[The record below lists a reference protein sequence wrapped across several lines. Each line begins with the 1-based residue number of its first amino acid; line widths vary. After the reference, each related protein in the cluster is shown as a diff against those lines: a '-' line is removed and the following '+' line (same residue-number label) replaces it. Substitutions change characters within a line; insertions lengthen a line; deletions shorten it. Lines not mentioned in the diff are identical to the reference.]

1 LKNNLKQIYQGAF
14 FAMKS
19 DEGQSV
25 SIWEATGEIQEPG
38 SLNTDLQ
45 TDVCIVGAGISG
57 LTTAYMLAKAGRK
70 VVVVD
75 DGIITGGETCRT
87 TAHLSNAIDDRY
99 YELEKLHGEEKSRLA
114 AESHTA
120 AIDKIEEIS
129 RLEGIDC
136 DFSRVNGFL
145 FPAPDG
151 KDDLNEEL
159 KAAHRAGLTA
169 VEQIE
174 SAPLPGFETGA
185 TLRFPNQGQFH
196 VIKYLAGLVQV
207 IQTNGGQVFSQTKV
221 IDWTGGDD
229 PEVELLSGNR
239 IRANSLVLATNY
251 PLKSGV
257 HVKQAAYRTYVV
269 GLKIPKGSVE
279 KALFWDTEEMYHYV
293 RIQEEADYDVL
304 ISGGEDHRVG
314 QADDFEQRYERLEQ
328 WTREHFPVAG
338 ETLFRW
344 SGEVQE
350 SGDYLAYIGRWSVGE
365 PNVYM
370 VTGDSGMGMTHG
382 TIAGMLISDLILAR
396 ENPWTEL
403 YNPSRVFT
411 QSLTET
417 ATELSTTFAQ
427 YKDWITKGDVETVED
442 LKPGQGAVISKG
454 LQKIAAYRDEQGALH
469 QRSAVCPH
477 MHCIVSWNGSEKSWD
492 CPCHGSRFGIDGH
505 VINPP
510 AIAPLAEIS
519 E

>member
-1 LKNNLKQIYQGAF
+1 
-14 FAMKS
+14 MRS

-25 SIWEATGEIQEPG
+25 SVWEATGEIQEPG
-38 SLNTDLQ
+38 SLNQDLQ

-57 LTTAYMLAKAGRK
+57 LTTAYFLAKAGKR

-120 AIDKIEEIS
+120 AINRIEEIS

-136 DFSRVNGFL
+136 DFSRINGFL
-145 FPAPDG
+145 FPSPNG
-151 KDDLNEEL
+151 KDNLNEEL
-159 KAAHRAGLTA
+159 KAAHRVGLTD
-169 VEQIE
+169 VEMVE
-174 SAPLPGFETGA
+174 RAPLPGFETGA
-185 TLRFPNQGQFH
+185 SLRFPNQGQFH
-196 VIKYLAGLVQV
+196 VVKYLKGLVDV
-207 IQTNGGQVFSQTKV
+207 IQKNGGQVFSQTKV
-221 IDWTGGDD
+221 IDWTGGEQ

-251 PLKSGV
+251 PLKSEI
-257 HVKQAAYRTYVV
+257 HVKQAPYRTYVI
-269 GLKIPKGSVE
+269 GLKVPKGSVE

-293 RIQEEADYDVL
+293 RIQEEADYDIL

-314 QADDFEQRYERLEQ
+314 QAHDFEARYQRLES

-338 ETLFRW
+338 EVLFRW

-382 TIAGMLISDLILAR
+382 TIAGMLISDLILGR
-396 ENPWTEL
+396 ENPWAKI
-403 YNPSRVFT
+403 YDPSRIFT
-411 QSLTET
+411 ESLTET
-417 ATELSTTFAQ
+417 VTELSSTLAQ
-427 YKDWITKGDVETVED
+427 YKDWITKGDVESVED
-442 LKPGQGAVISKG
+442 LRPGQGAVISQG
-454 LQKIAAYRDEQGALH
+454 TEKIAAYRDEQGELH
-469 QRSAVCPH
+469 LRSAVCRH
-477 MHCIVSWNGSEKSWD
+477 MGCIVSWNGSEKSWD
-492 CPCHGSRFGIDGH
+492 CPCHGSRYGIDGH